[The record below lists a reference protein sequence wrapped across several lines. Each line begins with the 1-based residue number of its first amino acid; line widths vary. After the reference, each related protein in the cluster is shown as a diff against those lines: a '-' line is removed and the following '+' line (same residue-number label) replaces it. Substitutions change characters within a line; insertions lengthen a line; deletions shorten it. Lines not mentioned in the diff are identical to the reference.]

1 MSPCP
6 LVSLSPFLYLFLM
19 QLTSVFLN
27 KLTLYISCSVA
38 LRKRLPPSLRSS
50 MLTPRSALVT
60 LDSFKN
66 LHCLPSPSG
75 RVTSEEDQRSIGGA
89 LVASSFLSPPYCD
102 IVTL

>member
-60 LDSFKN
+60 LDSSRTCIAYRRRAAESRRKKTK
-66 LHCLPSPSG
+66 G
-75 RVTSEEDQRSIGGA
+75 RLGE
-89 LVASSFLSPPYCD
+89 P
-102 IVTL
+102 